1 MEPVDLVKVIPL
13 IERFNQLTQSLH
25 SHSPK
30 MFSLKKHCFILDEIA
45 QVRRELEALGV
56 IRYL

>member
-1 MEPVDLVKVIPL
+1 METIDLVKVIPL

-25 SHSPK
+25 SHSPV

-45 QVRRELEALGV
+45 QIRCELEALGV
-56 IRYL
+56 IRHL